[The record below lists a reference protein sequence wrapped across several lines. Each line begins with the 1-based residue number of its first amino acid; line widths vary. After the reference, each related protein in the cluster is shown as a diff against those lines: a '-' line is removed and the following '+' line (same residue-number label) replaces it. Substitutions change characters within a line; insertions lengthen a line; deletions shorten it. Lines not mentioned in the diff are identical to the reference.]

1 MPGAAADLSRLHVV
15 VPIRSLS
22 GGKVRLGAAVDAE
35 ERAALI
41 VGMLRHTLTVL
52 ATWPDASAVTV
63 VSPDPAVAAIT
74 RAAGAGALHQDG
86 GGLNAA
92 IRAARAAAGAAGA
105 TALLVLP
112 GDLPLLER
120 PALERL
126 RDAADAALAAGH
138 GRPVVALAPA
148 DAGDGT
154 NALLCSPIGVIDPCF
169 GPHSLERHLMAAR
182 AAGASVQVVV
192 DQGLGFDLDTP
203 ADLEQL
209 DPRRLAEL
217 EALGAEVV
225 ST

>member
-1 MPGAAADLSRLHVV
+1 MASGADLSALHVV

-35 ERAALI
+35 ERTALI
-41 VGMLRHTLTVL
+41 VGMLRHTLAVL
-52 ATWPDASAVTV
+52 ATWPDATAVSV
-63 VSPDPAVAAIT
+63 ISPDPAVATIA
-74 RAAGAGALHQDG
+74 RAAGARALHQED

-92 IRAARAAAGAAGA
+92 IRAARAAVGAAGA

-112 GDLPLLER
+112 GDLPLLEL
-120 PALERL
+120 PALDRL

-138 GRPVVALAPA
+138 GRSVVALAPA

-154 NALLCSPIGVIDPCF
+154 NALLCSPIGAIDPCF

-203 ADLEQL
+203 ADLDQL

-217 EALGAEVV
+217 EALGAEV
-225 ST
+225 SSG